1 MSEKPPA
8 WKPLAGLLASAGVL
22 HFATPKQ
29 FEAIVPTAL
38 GDPKPWVRL
47 SGAIELA
54 CAVGLALPRTRRFA
68 GLASAGLFVGVFPA
82 NVEMAVRGVRSPKA
96 SAATKAALIG
106 RLPLQLPLVLRS
118 LRLARAK

>member
-8 WKPLAGLLASAGVL
+8 WKPLAGLLASAGIL
-22 HFATPKQ
+22 HFATPQQ
-29 FEAIVPTAL
+29 FEAIVPKAL

-54 CAVGLALPRTRRFA
+54 CAAGLVLPRTRRLA
-68 GLASAGLFVGVFPA
+68 GLVSAGLFVGVFPA
-82 NVEMAVRGVRSPKA
+82 NIEMTVQGMRSPKA
-96 SAATKAALIG
+96 STATKAALIA
-106 RLPLQLPLVLRS
+106 RLPLQLPLVLRA